1 MLPQHKCGQAV
12 IIGRY
17 DRPMERKDP
26 SPTTPAQGPR
36 LTMAE
41 EQRLAFEDDQRRI
54 KRGTQMRWPG
64 FLFRN

>member
-1 MLPQHKCGQAV
+1 MEKKDFSQNEQPRGPAV
-12 IIGRY
+12 
-17 DRPMERKDP
+17 RP
-26 SPTTPAQGPR
+26 S
-36 LTMAE
+36 MAE

>member
-1 MLPQHKCGQAV
+1 M
-12 IIGRY
+12 IGRY
-17 DRPMERKDP
+17 DRAMERKDT
-26 SPTTPAQGPR
+26 SPTTQAQGPR